1 MSFLSRTMQE
11 ITNPYVVAC
20 EDMGH
25 AALIWELLQHRN
37 LMNCDVGCPSQEGDQ
52 ATGITAIPH
61 YLGRIRALILSGKAN
76 LTGIMVVA
84 DADASATTCFTTIC
98 AALHGSNF
106 SIPSRAF
113 NIEGTTFRTAAF
125 ILPGEG
131 RTGTLEHLLWDA
143 AILKTPKLK
152 KCISRLCRCT
162 GGHINSAPENK
173 KAKMKIS
180 AIIASHCQKNPFASS
195 GMIWHD
201 RNNPIP
207 IDSPCFEPLADF
219 LTNFLT

>member
-11 ITNPYVVAC
+11 IRSPYVVAC

-25 AALIWELLQHRN
+25 AALVWELLQHRG
-37 LMNCDVGCPSQEGDQ
+37 LMNCDVGCPSQEGDKI
-52 ATGITAIPH
+52 TGITGIPH

-76 LTGIMVVA
+76 LAGIMVVA
-84 DADASATTCFTTIC
+84 DADASAATCFATIC
-98 AALHGSNF
+98 TALQSGNF
-106 SIPSRAF
+106 PAPSQAF
-113 NIEGTTFRTAAF
+113 NVEGTAFRTAVF
-125 ILPGEG
+125 ILPGAG

-143 AILKTPKLK
+143 AIEKTPKLQ
-152 KCISRLCRCT
+152 KCVAHFCRCT

-173 KAKMKIS
+173 KAKMQIS
-180 AIIASHCQKNPFASS
+180 ALVASHCQKNPFASS

-201 RNNPIP
+201 KDNPIP
-207 IDSPCFEPLADF
+207 IDSPCFKPLADF